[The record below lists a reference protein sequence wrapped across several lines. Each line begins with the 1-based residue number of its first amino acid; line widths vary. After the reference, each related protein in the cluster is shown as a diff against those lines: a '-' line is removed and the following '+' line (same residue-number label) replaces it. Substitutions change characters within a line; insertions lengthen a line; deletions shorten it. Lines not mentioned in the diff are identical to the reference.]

1 MPVRSITPTL
11 DSMHV
16 AVPSALRRI
25 ERISLEH
32 GVAYPW
38 WMPVTCKSGQAIAT
52 IVAFSQRDRLTS
64 WQLLAVLALLA
75 IPLTLEFRSGRWAS
89 AWLRAIPY
97 LLAFAAIELIPLPPS
112 TTLDAAVLVLALIVA
127 DFTARDGWRGGL
139 VFLAA
144 AVVPLV
150 AWTQQSDL
158 MLSLLFLAVGF
169 EGGFMVHWSARAL
182 AAERQ
187 ARAEAYERA
196 TLAERDRIARE
207 IHDLVAHSLSVTMLQ
222 VTAARRMVDAGDD
235 PTEIVSALEDA
246 ERVGRRAMSDIRQ
259 TVSGMSTSQPRRP
272 LPSVDD
278 LPTLIADIRSAGQP
292 VEFTIAGDISS
303 LPAPVGLGLYRVA
316 QESLANVAKHAG
328 GATAEISL
336 DVTAHQARLTVRNLV
351 VVPQQGDGMGSGLA
365 GMRARIDQLGGRL
378 TAGRAA
384 GAWVVQA
391 VVPLKGGDRLSAR
404 QSTAVSAP

>member
-1 MPVRSITPTL
+1 MPARWITPTL
-11 DSMHV
+11 EDMHV

-52 IVAFSQRDRLTS
+52 IVAFSQRDQLAS
-64 WQLLAVLALLA
+64 WQLVAVLALLA
-75 IPLTLEFRSGRWAS
+75 VPLTLEFRSGRWAS

-97 LLAFAAIELIPLPPS
+97 LLAFALIELTPLP
-112 TTLDAAVLVLALIVA
+112 TTITLDAAVLVLALIVA

-235 PTEIVSALEDA
+235 PAEIVSALEDA

-259 TVSGMSTSQPRRP
+259 TVRGMSTSEPRRP

-278 LPTLIADIRSAGQP
+278 LPELVTDIRSAGQP
-292 VEFTIAGDISS
+292 VEFSVAGDISS

-316 QESLANVAKHAG
+316 QESLANVVKHAA

-351 VVPQQGDGMGSGLA
+351 VVPQHADGMGSGLA

-391 VVPLKGGDRLSAR
+391 VVPLKAGDRLGAR

>member
-1 MPVRSITPTL
+1 
-11 DSMHV
+11 
-16 AVPSALRRI
+16 
-25 ERISLEH
+25 
-32 GVAYPW
+32 
-38 WMPVTCKSGQAIAT
+38 
-52 IVAFSQRDRLTS
+52 
-64 WQLLAVLALLA
+64 
-75 IPLTLEFRSGRWAS
+75 
-89 AWLRAIPY
+89 
-97 LLAFAAIELIPLPPS
+97 
-112 TTLDAAVLVLALIVA
+112 VLVLALIVA

>member
-1 MPVRSITPTL
+1 MPVPWIAPTL
-11 DSMHV
+11 DDMHV

-25 ERISLEH
+25 ERISLDH

-64 WQLLAVLALLA
+64 WQLVAVLALLA
-75 IPLTLEFRSGRWAS
+75 VPLTLEFRSGRWAS
-89 AWLRAIPY
+89 AWLRASPY
-97 LLAFAAIELIPLPPS
+97 LLAFAVIELTPLPTA

-259 TVSGMSTSQPRRP
+259 TVSGMSTSEPRRP

-278 LPTLIADIRSAGQP
+278 LPELIADTRSAGQP
-292 VEFTIAGDISS
+292 VEFSVAGDLAS

-316 QESLANVAKHAG
+316 QESLANVVKHAA
-328 GATAEISL
+328 GATAEIAL

-351 VVPQQGDGMGSGLA
+351 AVPPHGDGMGSGLA

-391 VVPLKGGDRLSAR
+391 VVPLKGGDRLGAR
-404 QSTAVSAP
+404 QSTAVLAP